1 MPQFT
6 RLSQQTL
13 GGGVGG
19 GVSYIILQTEIQ
31 KQALY

>member
-13 GGGVGG
+13 GGGGG